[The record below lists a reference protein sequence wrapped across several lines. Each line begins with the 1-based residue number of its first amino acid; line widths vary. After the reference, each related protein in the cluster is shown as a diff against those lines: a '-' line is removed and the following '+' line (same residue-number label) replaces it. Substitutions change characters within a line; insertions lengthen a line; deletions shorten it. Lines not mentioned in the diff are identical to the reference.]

1 RPGRTGAA
9 ERALAS
15 QDGRLVGVGRPP
27 GPRPAA
33 EMQERV
39 LLGLLLTNPGL
50 YEQVQEAL
58 GLCAFSQESLDKL
71 RRGILKHLGTGRGLD
86 AEQLSAHLRADGFC
100 SVLESLLDASERR
113 MLGVRGYD
121 SAEDAKA
128 LWDDVYHRYTHRNLQ
143 ADVDEASARLI
154 EESSP
159 ASWARYQ
166 AVKRQEWTAT
176 AGEDEAGPPPPSRDG
191 GRG

>member
-1 RPGRTGAA
+1 
-9 ERALAS
+9 
-15 QDGRLVGVGRPP
+15 
-27 GPRPAA
+27 
-33 EMQERV
+33 MQERV
-39 LLGLLLTNPGL
+39 LLGLLLANPGL
-50 YEQVQEAL
+50 YDQVQEAL
-58 GLCAFSQESLDKL
+58 GLCAFSQESLDNL

-159 ASWARYQ
+159 ASWVRYQ
-166 AVKRQEWTAT
+166 AVKRQECTAT
-176 AGEDEAGPPPPSRDG
+176 AGEDEAAPPPPSPGG